1 MDLLLL
7 STLSCG
13 NEAPRSSFLTPLCH
27 VIYSFFPIAEL
38 TTQL

>member
-7 STLSCG
+7 SALSRG
-13 NEAPRSSFLTPLCH
+13 NEAPRYSFLTPLCH